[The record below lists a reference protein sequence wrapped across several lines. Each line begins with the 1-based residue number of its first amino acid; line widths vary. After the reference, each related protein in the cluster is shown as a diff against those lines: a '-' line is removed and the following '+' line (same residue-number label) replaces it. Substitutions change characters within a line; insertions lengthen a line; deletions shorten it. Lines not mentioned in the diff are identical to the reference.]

1 MKLKYAQ
8 ICTNM
13 QKYANKNM
21 QTYAKICNEKFKYVN
36 ICRNIKIYICS
47 NMHSYARH

>member
-21 QTYAKICNEKFKYVN
+21 QTYAKVCNENMHEIRKYMQK
-36 ICRNIKIYICS
+36 CADIYIQ
-47 NMHSYARH
+47 